1 MSHIQIVPTDLR
13 RYLPK
18 SRSCPSPVPPVE
30 WEASNEEPPAPLS
43 FSELQVL
50 LERQRPLDL
59 AGTMNRACT
68 NPSDVA
74 YQLSRQKFHHNE
86 RLNYVGSV
94 QGTLASEAVYLS
106 AQAVG

>member
-1 MSHIQIVPTDLR
+1 
-13 RYLPK
+13 
-18 SRSCPSPVPPVE
+18 
-30 WEASNEEPPAPLS
+30 
-43 FSELQVL
+43 
-50 LERQRPLDL
+50 
-59 AGTMNRACT
+59 MNRACT